1 MSSFSQTR
9 SEAEDIF
16 KSLNA
21 EPPCLPQERPLTV
34 QDSFK
39 AYKLASTASAVY
51 SQQDLVVSGTWQKYE
66 RRAAALARA
75 HHKRD
80 PFAKYLERLRAD
92 DWPSRNSRQANR
104 SALVRL
110 ASRDI
115 LHFAPIFW
123 REQGLEIRKDSGA
136 VKTFNEIVKPLLSA
150 DDVRGLRGAASPLS
164 KEEHHQLKR
173 AVQFLLEVPPDPYH
187 KKSAQTLSPDNPTAV
202 TPSSR
207 KKEHS
212 VKKTLTALNRHTRRK
227 AKTRPD
233 YDWRNQFW
241 TTVLSDRH
249 LDDHQRACIAT
260 LMLTG
265 CRPAEFSEELGVDL
279 ALKDGP
285 QGGALL
291 TITIAGAKTMQPVT
305 GELVGKGQNFRC
317 LELDCVS
324 PEGQWVMERLE
335 CSEQRSMRFALPSPT
350 HSENGILLPGTERNR
365 RISARLGKLITRIGK
380 AAFPNLRHNLTPYVF
395 RHAFASD
402 MKAADHFGAEAIA
415 QALGHQSTRTQES
428 YGLVSST
435 KGLSI
440 LRAQHIISVSAT
452 SPIRCPDRNGLT
464 NDPNYNGK
472 IN

>member
-1 MSSFSQTR
+1 MSSFPQTQ

-16 KSLNA
+16 QFLNA
-21 EPPCLPQERPLTV
+21 EPPCLPEERPLTV

-66 RRAAALARA
+66 RRASALARA
-75 HHKRD
+75 HHRRD

-123 REQGLEIRKDSGA
+123 REKRPEIGKDAGA
-136 VKTFNEIVKPLLSA
+136 VKTFNAIVKPLLSA
-150 DDVRGLRGAASPLS
+150 DDVRVLRGAASPLS

-173 AVQFLLEVPPDPYH
+173 AVQFLLEAPPDPYH
-187 KKSAQTLSPDNPTAV
+187 VKVAQAVSPDPTAV

-207 KKEHS
+207 KNEHS
-212 VKKTLTALNRHTRRK
+212 VKKTLTALNHHTRRK

-241 TTVLSDRH
+241 TTVLRDRH
-249 LDDHQRACIAT
+249 LDDHRRACIAT

-265 CRPAEFSEELGVDL
+265 CRPAELSEELGVDL
-279 ALKDGP
+279 VLKDRP
-285 QGGALL
+285 QGGAHL
-291 TITIAGAKTMQPVT
+291 TITIAGAKTMQSVT
-305 GELVGKGQNFRC
+305 EELVGKGQNFRC
-317 LELDCVS
+317 LELDCIS
-324 PEGQWVMERLE
+324 PEGQWLMEGLE
-335 CSEQRSMRFALPSPT
+335 RREQRGMRLTQPSST
-350 HSENGILLPGTERNR
+350 HSENGILLPATERNR
-365 RISARLGKLITRIGK
+365 RISASLGKLITRIGK
-380 AAFPNLRHNLTPYVF
+380 ATFPGLRHNLTPYVF
-395 RHAFASD
+395 RHAVAAD
-402 MKAADHFGAEAIA
+402 MKAADHFGPEAIA
-415 QALGHQSTRTQES
+415 RALGHQSTRTQEN

-440 LRAQHIISVSAT
+440 LRAQQIISVSAT
-452 SPIRCPDRNGLT
+452 SPIRCPDRSGPT
-464 NDPNYNGK
+464 IGPIYYGK
-472 IN
+472 IK